1 MKSPDLWPHF
11 SQGNAVTLLENGAE
25 FFPALASSIDH
36 ARHEVFLETYIFRD
50 DRIGRMI
57 ADALVRAAER
67 GVSVSLLVDG
77 FGSRDFVARRMDEL
91 LERGVRMLVYRREL
105 GRLLLRRHRLRR
117 LHRKLAV
124 IDARIAFVGGINIV
138 DDHNTA
144 LPDHPRHDYAVKVE
158 GPLLQPIHDS
168 TRRLWELVA
177 WASFRQRLRLQD
189 TVPPRTEAAGS
200 VQAAF
205 VIRDNLRHRRDIE
218 TAYLKAIAR
227 ATDEVMIANAYFLPG
242 RRVRKALTGAADRG
256 VRVTILLQGRVEYT
270 LQHLA
275 TKALYPALMRHGVRI
290 VEYHR
295 SFLHAKVA
303 VIDGHWATVGSSN
316 FDPFSLLLARE
327 GNIIVRDTAFAAR
340 LRERLAHAMHDGAI
354 ELDPRHW
361 RRKALVT
368 RLFHWIAYGL
378 VRFAVGLSG
387 YANERLPR
395 SR

>member
-1 MKSPDLWPHF
+1 MWPHF

-36 ARHEVFLETYIFRD
+36 ARHEIFLETYIFRD
-50 DRIGRMI
+50 DRIGQMI
-57 ADALVRAAER
+57 ADALARAAER

-124 IDARIAFVGGINIV
+124 IDGRIAFIGGINIV

-144 LPDHPRHDYAVKVE
+144 LPDHPRHDYAVMVE

-168 TRRLWELVA
+168 TRHLWELVA
-177 WASFRQRLRLQD
+177 WASFRQRLRLKD
-189 TVPPRTEAAGS
+189 TVPPRTDPAGN
-200 VQAAF
+200 VKAAF

-218 TAYLKAIAR
+218 TAYLRAIAR
-227 ATDEVMIANAYFLPG
+227 ATDEVVIANAYFLPG
-242 RRVRKALTGAADRG
+242 RRVRKALTSAAERG
-256 VRVTILLQGRVEYT
+256 VRVIILLQGRVEYA
-270 LQHLA
+270 LQHMA
-275 TKALYPALMRHGVRI
+275 TQALYPALMRHGVRI
-290 VEYHR
+290 FEYRR

-327 GNIIVRDTAFAAR
+327 GNVIVRDQAFATR
-340 LRERLAHAMHDGAI
+340 LRERLEHAMHDGAV
-354 ELDPRHW
+354 ELKPPHW
-361 RRKALVT
+361 RRKALLT
-368 RLFHWIAYGL
+368 RLFHWMAYGL
-378 VRFAVGLSG
+378 VRVAIGLSG

-395 SR
+395 KR